1 MPSRNRTPAP
11 SRISTPSKRFAATVL
26 TPEEKRK
33 VRQRAAEWKRFRR
46 NYLFTQKTLADALHC
61 SIRTVASVES
71 GREVAEPSLDL
82 LHKFRD
88 LRRSEEIRRR
98 ESERAVA

>member
-1 MPSRNRTPAP
+1 MPSRIN
-11 SRISTPSKRFAATVL
+11 TPSKRFVAAVL

-46 NYLFTQKTLADALHC
+46 DYLFTQKALADALHC

-82 LHKFRD
+82 LRRFRN

-98 ESERAVA
+98 EYEKAVA